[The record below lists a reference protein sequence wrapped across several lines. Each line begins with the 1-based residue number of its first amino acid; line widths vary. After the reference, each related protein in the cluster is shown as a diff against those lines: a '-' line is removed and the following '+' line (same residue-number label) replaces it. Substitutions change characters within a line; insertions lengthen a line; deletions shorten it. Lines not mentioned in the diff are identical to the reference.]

1 MNNATHQI
9 SLKDS
14 QRKNTLKQNSS
25 AYEKYE
31 YGHLGSW
38 YIKSTLSKG
47 FLNWNEI
54 FRKNVLTGKTPF
66 FVIGPFCIPYS
77 FFFLT
82 LASDRTVLYEN
93 DRFSI
98 LVLSTEKWKFNFLK
112 KIFLFQKI
120 CFKIKGIENVHG
132 RAI

>member
-1 MNNATHQI
+1 MKF
-9 SLKDS
+9 SK
-14 QRKNTLKQNSS
+14 K
-25 AYEKYE
+25 KY
-31 YGHLGSW
+31 LLA
-38 YIKSTLSKG
+38 KL
-47 FLNWNEI
+47 
-54 FRKNVLTGKTPF
+54 

-120 CFKIKGIENVHG
+120 CFKIKGIENVQWEG
-132 RAI
+132 YLENS